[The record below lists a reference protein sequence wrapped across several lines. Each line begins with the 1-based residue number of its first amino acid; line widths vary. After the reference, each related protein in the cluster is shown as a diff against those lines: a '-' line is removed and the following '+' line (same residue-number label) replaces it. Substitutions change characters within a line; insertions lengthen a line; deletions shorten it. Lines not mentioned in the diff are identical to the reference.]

1 MIDELGT
8 QWQISPGEYE
18 KILGLLQKMFC
29 FVAAVAHS
37 LKDNAYWSQNM
48 MLLEAV
54 DKIYSSDRD
63 RQGMM
68 MVSTLKDGLTN
79 C

>member
-1 MIDELGT
+1 LTNWEHSG
-8 QWQISPGEYE
+8 WQISPGEYE

-29 FVAAVAHS
+29 FVAAVAHC
-37 LKDNAYWSQNM
+37 LKDNAYWSLNK

-63 RQGMM
+63 CQGMTV
-68 MVSTLKDGLTN
+68 VSTLKDGLTN